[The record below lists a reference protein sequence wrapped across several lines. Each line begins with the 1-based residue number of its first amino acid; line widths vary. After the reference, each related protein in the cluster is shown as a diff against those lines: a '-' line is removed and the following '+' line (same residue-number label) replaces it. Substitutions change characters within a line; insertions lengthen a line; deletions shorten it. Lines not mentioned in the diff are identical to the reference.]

1 VPFLNLLFS
10 RKKKGRLIS
19 RHNALRD
26 SLYSLGQRA
35 GLSVQRE
42 PQNLLQDG
50 TGDKPADVLFG
61 SFYHGLDLCVD
72 VTIVNPFT
80 DIHKKIRDPD
90 SFLQSAVTH
99 KRQHYVAR
107 CSAAGKL
114 FAVCAFKVSGGNFWK
129 IKSVLKRIHRGIS
142 ERSAISYA
150 AAETR
155 VFPTVQCLF
164 YITPATR
171 GS

>member
-1 VPFLNLLFS
+1 VFQS
-10 RKKKGRLIS
+10 EVK
-19 RHNALRD
+19 
-26 SLYSLGQRA
+26 
-35 GLSVQRE
+35 
-42 PQNLLQDG
+42 DG

-61 SFYHGLDLCVD
+61 SFYHGRDLCVD

-99 KRQHYVAR
+99 KRQNYAAR

-114 FAVCAFKVSGGNFWK
+114 FAVCAFEVSGG
-129 IKSVLKRIHRGIS
+129 IYLSEMKSVLKRIHRGIS
-142 ERSAISYA
+142 ERSAISYV

-155 VFPTVQCLF
+155 VHQRLSFTLQRSNAYSLSLQS
-164 YITPATR
+164 TAATR

>member
-1 VPFLNLLFS
+1 M
-10 RKKKGRLIS
+10 
-19 RHNALRD
+19 
-26 SLYSLGQRA
+26 
-35 GLSVQRE
+35 
-42 PQNLLQDG
+42 LQDG
-50 TGDKPADVLFG
+50 TRDKPADVLFG
-61 SFYHGLDLCVD
+61 SFHHGRDLCVD

-99 KRQHYVAR
+99 KRQHYADR

-114 FAVCAFKVSGGNFWK
+114 FAVCAFEVSGGIYLPE

-142 ERSAISYA
+142 ERSDISYS

-155 VFPTVQCLF
+155 VLQRLSFTLQRSNAYSRSLQSTVVAESASAF
-164 YITPATR
+164 YDTKIDKKVSSMIFF
-171 GS
+171 GSSNVVRQ

>member
-1 VPFLNLLFS
+1 VFQS
-10 RKKKGRLIS
+10 EVK
-19 RHNALRD
+19 
-26 SLYSLGQRA
+26 
-35 GLSVQRE
+35 
-42 PQNLLQDG
+42 DG

-61 SFYHGLDLCVD
+61 SFYHGRDLCVD

-99 KRQHYVAR
+99 KRQHYAAR

-114 FAVCAFKVSGGNFWK
+114 FAVCAFEVSGG
-129 IKSVLKRIHRGIS
+129 IYLSEMKSVLKRIHRGIS
-142 ERSAISYA
+142 ERSAISYV

-155 VFPTVQCLF
+155 VHQRLSFTLQRSNAYSLSLQS
-164 YITPATR
+164 TAATR